1 MKWCVMRWYSMSRDA
16 DITRL
21 QHMVEAVQE
30 ILEFTQ
36 GGILQSIV
44 ADRPLQHLIV
54 RDLEILGE
62 AASRISPQYRQ
73 EHPEI
78 PWRDMIDLRN
88 RLIHAYFDLNPDVIW
103 KTVQQDLPKLLP
115 VLKII
120 LEGET
125 SA

>member
-1 MKWCVMRWYSMSRDA
+1 
-16 DITRL
+16 
-21 QHMVEAVQE
+21 MVEAVQE